1 MSAEIVYFLLS
12 ESKNSPI
19 SLSVSIE
26 RTSIKSYMDFG
37 RAISCVIWSS
47 ESVRVIQVEKERSFV
62 VSFRRRPRE
71 RHFPFITRARQTGW
85 TFFYFFISIN
95 NYIQFSTLSCLLSTS
110 RRTMQGERNHLLH
123 RK

>member
-47 ESVRVIQVEKERSFV
+47 ESVKVIQVEKERSFV
-62 VSFRRRPRE
+62 VSFRRRPWE
-71 RHFPFITRARQTGW
+71 KALSIYQQSQTNW
-85 TFFYFFISIN
+85 MDFFFFFISIN
-95 NYIQFSTLSCLLSTS
+95 NYI
-110 RRTMQGERNHLLH
+110 
-123 RK
+123 